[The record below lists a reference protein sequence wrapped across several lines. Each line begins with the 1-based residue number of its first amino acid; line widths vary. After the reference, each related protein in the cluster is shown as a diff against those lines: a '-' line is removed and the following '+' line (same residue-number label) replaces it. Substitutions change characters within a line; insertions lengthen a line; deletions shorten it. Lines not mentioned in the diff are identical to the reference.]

1 MSDMIKVSIQMRD
14 SGAIVR
20 EDVILEDKIDEHLMF
35 LTYYWGMDD
44 EAWVDKKEHA
54 VRFHLRDYKGMAD
67 IFFLPA

>member
-1 MSDMIKVSIQMRD
+1 MDDMIKVSIQMRD

-20 EDVILEDKIDEHLMF
+20 EDIIREDDIDGHLSY

-44 EAWVDKKEHA
+44 EAWVDKDEHM
-54 VRFHLRDYKGMAD
+54 VRFYLRDYNGMAD